1 LTSGREDISAA
12 VPAQWAKLVAVVTI
26 FMIMY
31 SLAAEAISMLAAV
44 LSPQNLLLEK
54 EGELLC

>member
-1 LTSGREDISAA
+1 M
-12 VPAQWAKLVAVVTI
+12 PAQWAKPVAVVTI